1 MKRSTI
7 LGVMA
12 VAALVALAGC
22 GGASKSGSGDKSGGG
37 PVDAARQAAIVA
49 EQIQRFESGP
59 GELSNVTCQPGAGTY
74 ACDAT
79 WELAS
84 DQKQIQITATLTGNT
99 FQATSPQVQ
108 QDFSASGAIPTD
120 TAYRGL
126 DLRGL
131 KAWSDAH
138 AIPAAG
144 RRPDPNGV
152 CKVGTVD
159 RTFSCDAFEMGAG
172 DSGNAVPF
180 RVTADGRATIANSN
194 AQEPDTVP
202 NAGKDLGFLPK
213 DFK

>member
-49 EQIQRFESGP
+49 EQVQRFESGS

-84 DQKQIQITATLTGNT
+84 G
-99 FQATSPQVQ
+99 P
-108 QDFSASGAIPTD
+108 IPAD

-126 DLRGL
+126 DLKGL

-138 AIPAAG
+138 FVPAVG
-144 RRPDPNGV
+144 RRLNPNGV
-152 CKVGTVD
+152 CKVGKVD
-159 RTFSCDAFEMGAG
+159 RTFSCDAFEPGTYE
-172 DSGNAVPF
+172 SGNAVDF
-180 RVTADGRATIANSN
+180 RVAADGRATIANADPEPQN
-194 AQEPDTVP
+194 APP
-202 NAGKDLGFLPK
+202 NVGKDLGLLAK